1 MARGCAS
8 RRCGTEVIP
17 VLVGSV
23 AQERVMSQPTHLPL
37 ARRKRVLDA
46 ARDLARSG
54 QYPDHKSILMH
65 LELMEGFAEA
75 GDRLRDI
82 RGQLDRLCAL
92 AQSGRS
98 RIEIPGR

>member
-1 MARGCAS
+1 
-8 RRCGTEVIP
+8 
-17 VLVGSV
+17 
-23 AQERVMSQPTHLPL
+23 MSQPTHLPL

-98 RIEIPGR
+98 RLRSPVDSGGRTDARSVTRRASNSVPMLQSGTW